1 MGIIKRIGV
10 ATASVI
16 GVGVLT
22 FAPHTAQAAPAP
34 APAAAPAPEVPFAPQ
49 HGDYQNGCTLS
60 PDSGWYTG
68 VYYNFHSACDW
79 HDLCYHYHYY
89 GGGYDGRK
97 ACDDG
102 FRSRMR
108 SWCYSRYDSWWE
120 YPARLNCYTVAQ
132 IYYEAVRSAGW
143 AFF

>member
-10 ATASVI
+10 AAASVL
-16 GVGVLT
+16 GVGVLAL
-22 FAPHTAQAAPAP
+22 APVAPTHA
-34 APAAAPAPEVPFAPQ
+34 AAAPAPQ
-49 HGDYQNGCTLS
+49 HGDFQNGCTLS

-68 VYYNFHSACDW
+68 VYYNFHNACDW
-79 HDLCYHYHYY
+79 HDLCYHYHWYGDGYY
-89 GGGYDGRK
+89 GRL

-108 SWCYSRYDSWWE
+108 SWCYNRYDAWYE
-120 YPARLNCYTVAQ
+120 YPLRLNCYTVAQ
-132 IYYEAVRSAGW
+132 IYYDAVRSAGW